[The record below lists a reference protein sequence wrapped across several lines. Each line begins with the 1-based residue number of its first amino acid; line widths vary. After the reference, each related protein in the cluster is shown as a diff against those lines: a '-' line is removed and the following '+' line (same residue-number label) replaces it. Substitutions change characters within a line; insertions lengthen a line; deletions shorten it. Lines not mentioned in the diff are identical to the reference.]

1 MGLSFFLFF
10 HSSFLCLWNDFLL
23 LWLFSSFDSSSSS
36 LILNSSGTRP
46 ISQHLSYQSN
56 TFFLFVASESGCT
69 YCTLNS
75 SVTNLALNLY
85 HSKRMLALFTEIVF
99 AVISS
104 SVLTPMSVSSS
115 TLRSGLASVFS
126 FTLFSLKVGSQ
137 LN

>member
-56 TFFLFVASESGCT
+56 TFFLFVASASGCT
-69 YCTLNS
+69 YFNLNS
-75 SVTNLALNLY
+75 SVINLALNLY
-85 HSKRMLALFTEIVF
+85 HSNRKFSSFIGTVF
-99 AVISS
+99 
-104 SVLTPMSVSSS
+104 
-115 TLRSGLASVFS
+115 
-126 FTLFSLKVGSQ
+126 VGIIFCVTH
-137 LN
+137 

>member
-23 LWLFSSFDSSSSS
+23 LWLFSSSDSSSSS

-56 TFFLFVASESGCT
+56 TFFLFVASASGCT

-85 HSKRMLALFTEIVF
+85 HSKRMHAFLIEIVF

-104 SVLTPMSVSSS
+104 SVLVSMSISSS
-115 TLRSGLASVFS
+115 ILRSGLDSVFS
-126 FTLFSLKVGSQ
+126 FTLFSLIVSV
-137 LN
+137 